1 MENKK
6 TYTIQISQKI
16 TVSKTIK
23 AETVED
29 ALEKAREI
37 ENSAHGEKPLVKP
50 VRGWGEEWKDETEV
64 VGVFG

>member
-1 MENKK
+1 MK

-23 AETVED
+23 AED
-29 ALEKAREI
+29 LQSALDKAKDI
-37 ENSAHGEKPLVKP
+37 EAAANSNHPLVKP
-50 VRGWGEEWKDETEV
+50 ARGWGKEWDDETEI